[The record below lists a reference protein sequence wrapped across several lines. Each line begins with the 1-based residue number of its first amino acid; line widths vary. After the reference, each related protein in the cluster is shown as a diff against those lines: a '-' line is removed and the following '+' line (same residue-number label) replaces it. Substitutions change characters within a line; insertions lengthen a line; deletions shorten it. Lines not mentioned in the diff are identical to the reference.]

1 MTTDATREKAISEFT
16 RTWEEYRFPTRA
28 AEVISEKYGMGR
40 TTLVGWLR
48 ARGLWPS
55 QRAGRV
61 LELEE
66 ENRMLR
72 EENARLRKG
81 RT

>member
-1 MTTDATREKAISEFT
+1 MSTNAAREQAITEFT
-16 RTWEEYRFPTRA
+16 HTWEEYRFPTRA
-28 AEVISEKYGMGR
+28 AEVISEKYGIGR

-48 ARGLWPS
+48 SRGLWPS

-72 EENARLRKG
+72 EENARLRKE
-81 RT
+81 RA